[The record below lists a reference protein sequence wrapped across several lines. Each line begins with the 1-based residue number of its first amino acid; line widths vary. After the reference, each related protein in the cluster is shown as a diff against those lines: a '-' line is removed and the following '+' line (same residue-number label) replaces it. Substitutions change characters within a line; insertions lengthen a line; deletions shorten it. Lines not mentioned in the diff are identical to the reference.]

1 MPSLK
6 SIKKRISSTKSTRQ
20 ITKAMKMVSAAKLRR
35 AQEAVVAARPFSNKL
50 RQVIGSLARRED
62 QTAHPLLAQRGQGK
76 ALVVLI
82 TSDRGLCGGFN
93 GNVSKAV
100 ERHIRANPDGYEK
113 LDLLLIGRK
122 GNDYLKR
129 RPGMTIFKVYEN
141 LLGTGQVTYAP
152 ASLIG
157 QELVELFESEQYD
170 AVFLAFNAFR
180 SAISQEPQ
188 IVPLLP
194 IVAESGEGSAA
205 SEEYLADYI
214 YEPSVSEVLAQLLPK
229 YVEVQIFRA
238 FLESVASE
246 HGARMSAMDSASKN
260 ATEMIGKLTLQYN
273 RARQAAITKEL
284 MEIISGA
291 ESIK

>member
-35 AQEAVVAARPFSNKL
+35 AQEAVVAARPYANKVQ
-50 RQVIGSLARRED
+50 QVIGSLARRED
-62 QTAHPLLAQRGQGK
+62 QDTHPLLAQRGQGK
-76 ALVVLI
+76 ALIVLV

-100 ERHIRANPDGYEK
+100 ERHVRANPDGFEQI
-113 LDLLLIGRK
+113 DLLLIGRK

-129 RPGMTIFKVYEN
+129 RPGMNIFKVYEN
-141 LLGTGQVTYAP
+141 FLGTGQVGYAP
-152 ASLIG
+152 AALIG
-157 QELVELFESEQYD
+157 RELVELFETEQYD
-170 AVFLAFNAFR
+170 AVFLAYNAFR

-194 IVAESGEGSAA
+194 VLAESGEAA
-205 SEEYLADYI
+205 GGDYQADYL
-214 YEPSVSEVLAQLLPK
+214 YEPNAAAVLDQLLPK

>member
-6 SIKKRISSTKSTRQ
+6 AIKKRISSVKNTRQ

-35 AQEAVVAARPFSNKL
+35 AQEAVVAARPYADKL
-50 RQVIGSLARRED
+50 QQVLASLARRED
-62 QTAHPLLAQRGQGK
+62 QDTHPMLAKRGKGK
-76 ALVVLI
+76 ALMVLV

-93 GNVSKAV
+93 SNVTKAV
-100 ERHIRANPDGYEK
+100 ERHIRANPDGFEQ

-129 RPGMTIFKVYEN
+129 RPGMTIVKVYEN
-141 LLGTGQVTYAP
+141 LLGTGQVSYAP
-152 ASLIG
+152 ASLVG
-157 QELVELFESEQYD
+157 KELVELVENGQYD
-170 AVFLAFNAFR
+170 AVFLAYNAFR
-180 SAISQEPQ
+180 SAISQEPR

-194 IVAESGEGSAA
+194 IDAGSAEA
-205 SEEYLADYI
+205 DDSGDYLADYL
-214 YEPSVSEVLAQLLPK
+214 YEPSASAVLAQLLPK
-229 YVEVQIFRA
+229 YIEVQIFRA

-260 ATEMIGKLTLQYN
+260 ASEMIGKLTLQYN

>member
-1 MPSLK
+1 
-6 SIKKRISSTKSTRQ
+6 
-20 ITKAMKMVSAAKLRR
+20 MVSAAKLRR
-35 AQEAVVAARPFSNKL
+35 AQEAVVAARPFANKVQ
-50 RQVIGSLARRED
+50 QVIASLARRED
-62 QTAHPLLAQRGQGK
+62 QDAHPLLAQRGQGK
-76 ALVVLI
+76 ALIVLI

-100 ERHIRANPDGYEK
+100 ERHVRANPDGFEQI
-113 LDLLLIGRK
+113 DLLLIGRK

-129 RPGMTIFKVYEN
+129 RPGMNIFKVYEN
-141 LLGTGQVTYAP
+141 FLGTGQVTYAP
-152 ASLIG
+152 AALIG
-157 QELVELFESEQYD
+157 RELVELFDNEQYD
-170 AVFLAFNAFR
+170 AVFLAYNAFR

-194 IVAESGEGSAA
+194 VLPEAGN
-205 SEEYLADYI
+205 LADSDYQADYL
-214 YEPSVSEVLAQLLPK
+214 YEPNAAAVLDQLLPK

>member
-6 SIKKRISSTKSTRQ
+6 AIKKRISSVKSTRQ

-35 AQEAVVAARPFSNKL
+35 AQEAVVAARPFADKMQ
-50 RQVIGSLARRED
+50 QVLASLARRED
-62 QTAHPLLAQRGQGK
+62 QDAHPLLAQRGKGK
-76 ALVVLI
+76 ALIVLV

-93 GNVSKAV
+93 SNVSKTV
-100 ERHIRANPDGYEK
+100 ERHIRANPDEFEQ
-113 LDLLLIGRK
+113 LDLLLVGRK

-141 LLGTGQVTYAP
+141 LLGTGQVSYAP
-152 ASLIG
+152 AALIG
-157 QELVELFESEQYD
+157 EELIELFASEQYD
-170 AVFLAFNAFR
+170 AVYLAYNAFR
-180 SAISQEPQ
+180 SAISQEPR
-188 IVPLLP
+188 IVQLLP
-194 IVAESGEGSAA
+194 IVPEAAPEGGA
-205 SEEYLADYI
+205 EYLADYL
-214 YEPSVSEVLAQLLPK
+214 YEPSAGEVLAQLLPK
-229 YVEVQIFRA
+229 YVEVQVFRG

-260 ATEMIGKLTLQYN
+260 ASEMIGKLTLQYN

-291 ESIK
+291 ESVK

>member
-6 SIKKRISSTKSTRQ
+6 AIKKRITSVKNTRQ

-35 AQEAVVAARPFSNKL
+35 AQEAVVAARPYADKVQ
-50 RQVIGSLARRED
+50 QVLASLARRED
-62 QTAHPLLAQRGQGK
+62 QDAHPLLAQRGRGK
-76 ALVVLI
+76 ALLVLV

-93 GNVSKAV
+93 SNVSKAV
-100 ERHIRANPDGYEK
+100 ERHVRANPDGFEQI
-113 LDLLLIGRK
+113 DLLLIGRK

-129 RPGMTIFKVYEN
+129 RPGMSIFKVYEN
-141 LLGTGQVTYAP
+141 LLGTGQVSYAP
-152 ASLIG
+152 ASLVG
-157 QELVELFESEQYD
+157 KELVALFESEQYD
-170 AVFLAFNAFR
+170 AVFLAYNAFR
-180 SAISQEPQ
+180 SAISQEPR

-194 IVAESGEGSAA
+194 VVPPAADEASAD
-205 SEEYLADYI
+205 EYLADYL
-214 YEPSVSEVLAQLLPK
+214 YEPSAAAVLDQLLPK

-260 ATEMIGKLTLQYN
+260 ASEMIGKLTLQYN

-291 ESIK
+291 EAIK

>member
-1 MPSLK
+1 
-6 SIKKRISSTKSTRQ
+6 
-20 ITKAMKMVSAAKLRR
+20 
-35 AQEAVVAARPFSNKL
+35 
-50 RQVIGSLARRED
+50 
-62 QTAHPLLAQRGQGK
+62 
-76 ALVVLI
+76 
-82 TSDRGLCGGFN
+82 
-93 GNVSKAV
+93 
-100 ERHIRANPDGYEK
+100 
-113 LDLLLIGRK
+113 
-122 GNDYLKR
+122 
-129 RPGMTIFKVYEN
+129 MTIFKVYEN
-141 LLGTGQVTYAP
+141 LLGTGQVSYAP

-157 QELVELFESEQYD
+157 QELVELFASEQYD

-194 IVAESGEGSAA
+194 VAPDAA
-205 SEEYLADYI
+205 EPAAGDEYLADYI
-214 YEPSVSEVLAQLLPK
+214 YEPSVTEVLSQLLPK
-229 YVEVQIFRA
+229 YVEVQMFRA

-291 ESIK
+291 ESVK

>member
-35 AQEAVVAARPFSNKL
+35 AQAAVVAARPFANKL
-50 RQVIGSLARRED
+50 RQVIASLARRED
-62 QTAHPLLAQRGQGK
+62 QDAHPLLAQRDKGK
-76 ALVVLI
+76 ALVVLV

-93 GNVSKAV
+93 SNMSKTV
-100 ERHIRANPDGYEK
+100 ERYIRANPDGFEQ

-129 RPGMTIFKVYEN
+129 RPGITIFKVYEN
-141 LLGTGQVTYAP
+141 LLGTGQVSYAP

-157 QELVELFESEQYD
+157 QELVELFAAEQYD

-194 IVAESGEGSAA
+194 IAPDAVEPAA
-205 SEEYLADYI
+205 GDEYLADYI
-214 YEPSVSEVLAQLLPK
+214 YEPSVTEVLSQLLPK
-229 YVEVQIFRA
+229 YVEVQLFRA

-260 ATEMIGKLTLQYN
+260 ASEMIGKLTLQYN

-291 ESIK
+291 ESVK

>member
-50 RQVIGSLARRED
+50 QQVIVSLARRED

-100 ERHIRANPDGYEK
+100 ERHIRANPDGFEQ

-129 RPGMTIFKVYEN
+129 RPGMNVFKVYEN

-157 QELVELFESEQYD
+157 QELVKLFEAEQYD
-170 AVFLAFNAFR
+170 AIFLAFNAFR
-180 SAISQEPQ
+180 SAISQEPK

-214 YEPSVSEVLAQLLPK
+214 YEPSASEVLAQLLPK

>member
-50 RQVIGSLARRED
+50 QQVIASLARRED
-62 QTAHPLLAQRGQGK
+62 QDAHPLLAQRGQGK

-100 ERHIRANPDGYEK
+100 ERHIRANPDGFEQ

-129 RPGMTIFKVYEN
+129 RPGMSIYKVYEN
-141 LLGTGQVTYAP
+141 LLGTGQVGYAP
-152 ASLIG
+152 ASLLG
-157 QELVELFESEQYD
+157 QELVELYESEQYD

-180 SAISQEPQ
+180 SAISQEPLIKQ
-188 IVPLLP
+188 LLP
-194 IVAESGEGSAA
+194 VVPAVEESDTG
-205 SEEYLADYI
+205 EYLADYL
-214 YEPSVSEVLAQLLPK
+214 YEPDVTAVLSALLPK

-291 ESIK
+291 ESVK